1 VSGGKGVT
9 LQKRHCAA
17 AASGAVLTGR
27 SPAVTARWPTRLC
40 GKSSPFLGGVREVRL
55 RKSSSP
61 PRARSKQIRWEI
73 IKLQASPA
81 RMIGVVS
88 AVDEEE
94 ARAAAIV
101 QYKIRP
107 TDRLLIRKA

>member
-1 VSGGKGVT
+1 VSRSKRVT
-9 LQKRHCAA
+9 LQNRHCAGRHIRDG
-17 AASGAVLTGR
+17 SDGAGAGWVADSTPR
-27 SPAVTARWPTRLC
+27 EFVPI
-40 GKSSPFLGGVREVRL
+40 LGGVRDVRL

-61 PRARSKQIRWEI
+61 PRSRSKPVRWEV

-101 QYKIRP
+101 Q
-107 TDRLLIRKA
+107 